1 MQIHSGRHLS
11 ACCLTV
17 VLERDIRLSHREP
30 SSCHEWLAETVLQT
44 CCFVKGRADTE
55 EGCLLREGSE
65 ELKEDGC
72 V

>member
-1 MQIHSGRHLS
+1 
-11 ACCLTV
+11 V
-17 VLERDIRLSHREP
+17 VLERNIHLSHREP

-44 CCFVKGRADTE
+44 CGLVKGRADTE
-55 EGCLLREGSE
+55 EGFLLREGSE